1 MLNTA
6 SSWRNSDLNPGP
18 WKFQASVINS
28 GKGPLQQGGEQ
39 QAQRHGVSVQDR
51 GLQRRLSPHS
61 QRRRW
66 VFSVTG

>member
-39 QAQRHGVSVQDR
+39 RAQRHGVMCPGQ
-51 GLQRRLSPHS
+51 GAAAEAKPPFPEEALG
-61 QRRRW
+61 
-66 VFSVTG
+66 F